1 MKKFLPLF
9 IAATSLVTSCGNV
22 DMESKTAELSE
33 KLDEVTTSDV
43 SKETT
48 TAEAKEEYSST
59 STETTAAAETE
70 KAMSP
75 LNDVEGKDI
84 IIDCTDLAYIA
95 SAGLRIFLGIL
106 QSAQEKGGHVYI
118 KGINDSVRAV
128 FTITG
133 FSNIFEFK

>member
-1 MKKFLPLF
+1 MKTT
-9 IAATSLVTSCGNV
+9 IQEQDGNV
-22 DMESKTAELSE
+22 VAILEGN
-33 KLDEVTTSDV
+33 LD
-43 SKETT
+43 
-48 TAEAKEEYSST
+48 
-59 STETTAAAETE
+59 TAAVAETE

-84 IIDCTDLAYIA
+84 IIDCTDLAYIS

-106 QSAQEKGGHVYI
+106 QNAQAKGGHVYI
-118 KGINDSVRAV
+118 KGINDNVRAV